1 MANITKIF
9 LDGTEYNVGT
19 DTDTKVTQTNST
31 YNANYRLLMSNT
43 ADNTTR
49 TEGAKKS
56 ANFYANPSTGA
67 FYAKGYNRTDITGN
81 TLDVNTLTLSAG
93 NVMALFYIERT
104 DGGAN
109 NITNIPVAGKP
120 FMLDVEL
127 IRWASTTDY
136 ITRQLFR
143 NANNPANEYVRFC
156 TNGTW
161 GSWTT
166 RVFTDTHWTT
176 HLYAGSGTAANAETT
191 NGNTKITVADNST
204 VRNNVTIK
212 GTGATTVTSDANGVI
227 TVNSTNTTYSAATQ
241 SASGL
246 MTASDKTKLDGIATG
261 AEVNQNAFSNVTVGS
276 TTIAADGKT
285 DTLTI
290 VAGSNITLTPDA
302 TNDKLTIAATDTTYS
317 AATQSAAGLMSAADK
332 TKLDGIATGAEV
344 NQNAFSNVV
353 VGSTTIA
360 ADGKTDTLTLTAG
373 SNVTLTPDAT
383 NDKVTIASTDTKNTA
398 GSTDT
403 SNKIFLVGATSQA
416 ANPQTY
422 SHDTAY
428 VGTDGCLY
436 SGGTKVLTAHQDI
449 SGKVSKSG
457 DTMTG
462 RLTTT
467 KAINQIITGSGT
479 AASDKGSG
487 VSPRYFPAKWTFNT
501 GSNCT
506 NGDIFTIKIPVAG
519 HDYGV
524 FMSVNNG
531 TNYYPIVLNGTG
543 RLTSHYP
550 NGTYIQVVF
559 ESSASAA
566 SIFPLNGGDARET
579 VTGGAFRVINYC
591 NTDIRPSAYCDTAAA
606 TAAKTASCTNYNLLS
621 KSYLHIVVV
630 NANTSQTALTLNVN
644 GKGAKPIYIN
654 GSASSASNYTLPAG
668 TYLVYYNG
676 TNYYFRTDGK
686 ITGDITGNAATVGG
700 HTVAKSVPSNA
711 VFTDTTYSAATQS
724 AAGLMSAADK
734 TKLDG
739 IATGAEVNQNAFSNV
754 VVGST
759 TIAAD
764 GKTDTLTLTAGSNV
778 TLTPDATNDK
788 VTIAS
793 TDTKNTAGST
803 DTSNKIF
810 LVGATSQAANPQTYS
825 HDTAYVGTDG
835 CLYSGGTKVL
845 TAHQDISGKVSKS
858 GDTMT
863 GRLTTTKAINQIIT
877 GSGTAASDKGSGV
890 SPRYF
895 PAKWTFNT
903 GSNCTNGDIFTIKIP
918 VAGHDYGVFMS
929 VNNGTNY
936 YPIVLNGTG
945 RLTSHY
951 PNGTYIQ
958 VVFESSASAA
968 SIFPLNGGDARETVT
983 GGAFRVINYCNT
995 DIRPSA
1001 YCDTAAATAAKT
1013 ASCTNYNLLSKSYL
1027 HIVVVNANTSQT
1039 ALTLNV
1045 NGKGAKPIYI
1055 NGSASSASNYTLPA
1069 GTYLVYYNGTN
1080 YYFRTDGKIT
1090 GDITGNAATVGG
1102 HTVAKD
1108 VPSDAK
1114 FTDTTYSAVSKTAN
1128 GLCPQLP
1135 NETTTTKYLRQD
1147 GTWQVPPQS
1156 SYTLPTASASVL
1168 GGVKVGTNLSISN
1181 GVLSATDTKYTA
1193 GAGLS
1198 LNGTTF
1204 KTDVGA
1210 LQESCNKLPD
1220 EDTFVV
1226 DEFAAG
1232 SNYNLPSNN
1241 IFHIISIRGGWNQNS
1256 HTTQLALGV
1265 TVRAAYFRNY
1275 MNGAWQGWQSIIN
1288 TTYGTV
1294 SKTAAGLC
1302 PQLPNETTTTKFLRQ
1317 DGTWQV
1323 PVGVTVDSALS
1334 STSTNPVQ
1342 NKVINSALAGKQ
1354 ATLAVVTDSGSQSGV
1369 YSWNAIKVGRM
1380 ATVTFSGQT
1389 SVTLPADFKPAI
1401 TVYGT
1406 TGKSIS
1412 TDGVMQASST
1422 TATYTYITAS

>member
-49 TEGAKKS
+49 TEGANKS

-302 TNDKLTIAATDTTYS
+302 TNDKLTIAA
-317 AATQSAAGLMSAADK
+317 
-332 TKLDGIATGAEV
+332 
-344 NQNAFSNVV
+344 
-353 VGSTTIA
+353 
-360 ADGKTDTLTLTAG
+360 
-373 SNVTLTPDAT
+373 
-383 NDKVTIASTDTKNTA
+383 
-398 GSTDT
+398 
-403 SNKIFLVGATSQA
+403 
-416 ANPQTY
+416 
-422 SHDTAY
+422 
-428 VGTDGCLY
+428 
-436 SGGTKVLTAHQDI
+436 
-449 SGKVSKSG
+449 
-457 DTMTG
+457 
-462 RLTTT
+462 
-467 KAINQIITGSGT
+467 
-479 AASDKGSG
+479 
-487 VSPRYFPAKWTFNT
+487 
-501 GSNCT
+501 
-506 NGDIFTIKIPVAG
+506 
-519 HDYGV
+519 
-524 FMSVNNG
+524 
-531 TNYYPIVLNGTG
+531 
-543 RLTSHYP
+543 
-550 NGTYIQVVF
+550 
-559 ESSASAA
+559 
-566 SIFPLNGGDARET
+566 
-579 VTGGAFRVINYC
+579 
-591 NTDIRPSAYCDTAAA
+591 
-606 TAAKTASCTNYNLLS
+606 
-621 KSYLHIVVV
+621 
-630 NANTSQTALTLNVN
+630 
-644 GKGAKPIYIN
+644 
-654 GSASSASNYTLPAG
+654 
-668 TYLVYYNG
+668 
-676 TNYYFRTDGK
+676 
-686 ITGDITGNAATVGG
+686 
-700 HTVAKSVPSNA
+700 
-711 VFTDTTYSAATQS
+711 TDTTYSAATQS

>member
-700 HTVAKSVPSNA
+700 HTVAK
-711 VFTDTTYSAATQS
+711 
-724 AAGLMSAADK
+724 
-734 TKLDG
+734 
-739 IATGAEVNQNAFSNV
+739 
-754 VVGST
+754 
-759 TIAAD
+759 
-764 GKTDTLTLTAGSNV
+764 
-778 TLTPDATNDK
+778 
-788 VTIAS
+788 
-793 TDTKNTAGST
+793 
-803 DTSNKIF
+803 
-810 LVGATSQAANPQTYS
+810 
-825 HDTAYVGTDG
+825 
-835 CLYSGGTKVL
+835 
-845 TAHQDISGKVSKS
+845 
-858 GDTMT
+858 
-863 GRLTTTKAINQIIT
+863 
-877 GSGTAASDKGSGV
+877 
-890 SPRYF
+890 
-895 PAKWTFNT
+895 
-903 GSNCTNGDIFTIKIP
+903 
-918 VAGHDYGVFMS
+918 
-929 VNNGTNY
+929 
-936 YPIVLNGTG
+936 
-945 RLTSHY
+945 
-951 PNGTYIQ
+951 
-958 VVFESSASAA
+958 
-968 SIFPLNGGDARETVT
+968 
-983 GGAFRVINYCNT
+983 
-995 DIRPSA
+995 
-1001 YCDTAAATAAKT
+1001 
-1013 ASCTNYNLLSKSYL
+1013 
-1027 HIVVVNANTSQT
+1027 
-1039 ALTLNV
+1039 
-1045 NGKGAKPIYI
+1045 
-1055 NGSASSASNYTLPA
+1055 
-1069 GTYLVYYNGTN
+1069 
-1080 YYFRTDGKIT
+1080 
-1090 GDITGNAATVGG
+1090 
-1102 HTVAKD
+1102 D

-1210 LQESCNKLPD
+1210 LQERCNNLPD